1 MLWRTYRPLAIAFV
15 LAAALTA
22 ALTSACGGGKSLI
35 LATTTSTQ
43 DSGLLDVL
51 VPVFEDESGYN
62 VKVVAVGTGEALG
75 MGSRGDADVLLVHAP
90 KSEEEFVSEGN
101 GVNRQL
107 VMHND
112 FVFAGPADD
121 PAGIAD
127 AEDVLGALQAIADA
141 DAPFISRG
149 DDSGTNK
156 LELALWEELGFDP
169 GGEGWYEESGQGMG
183 ATLQIANQRGAYTIS
198 DRGTFLSLSD
208 TLDLDL
214 LFEGDPKLLN
224 IYHVM
229 QVNPEKFDGLEE
241 DGAAAFVAFLVSD
254 RAQGLIGDFGVE
266 QYGQPLFIPDAG
278 KPEDELSVP

>member
-1 MLWRTYRPLAIAFV
+1 MLQQTYRPIAIALV
-15 LAAALTA
+15 LAAALA
-22 ALTSACGGGKSLI
+22 SACGGGKSLI

-51 VPVFEDESGYN
+51 IPAFEEESGYN
-62 VKVVAVGTGEALG
+62 VKVVAVGTGEALV

-127 AEDVLGALQAIADA
+127 AEDALGALQAIADA
-141 DAPFISRG
+141 GAPFISRG
-149 DDSGTNK
+149 DDSGTHK

-241 DGAAAFVAFLVSD
+241 EGAAAFVAFMVSD
-254 RAQGLIGDFGVE
+254 KAQALIRDFGVE
-266 QYGQPLFIPDAG
+266 EYGQPLFIPDAG

>member
-1 MLWRTYRPLAIAFV
+1 MLRGTYRCIAIAFV
-15 LAAALTA
+15 LAAALA
-22 ALTSACGGGKSLI
+22 SACGGGNSLI

-62 VKVVAVGTGEALG
+62 VKVVAVGTGEALE

-90 KSEEEFVSEGN
+90 KSEEEFVTEGN

-112 FVFAGPADD
+112 FVIAGPADD

-127 AEDVLGALQAIADA
+127 AEDALGALQAIADA

-149 DDSGTNK
+149 DDSGTHK

-169 GGEGWYEESGQGMG
+169 AGEGWYEESGQGMG
-183 ATLQIANQRGAYTIS
+183 ATLQIANQRSAYTIS

-208 TLDLDL
+208 TLDLEI

-229 QVNPEKFDGLEE
+229 QVNPDKFDGLEE
-241 DGAAAFVAFLVSD
+241 EGAAAFVAFLVSD
-254 RAQGLIGDFGVE
+254 EAQSLIGDFGVE

-278 KPEDELSVP
+278 KPEDDLSGP